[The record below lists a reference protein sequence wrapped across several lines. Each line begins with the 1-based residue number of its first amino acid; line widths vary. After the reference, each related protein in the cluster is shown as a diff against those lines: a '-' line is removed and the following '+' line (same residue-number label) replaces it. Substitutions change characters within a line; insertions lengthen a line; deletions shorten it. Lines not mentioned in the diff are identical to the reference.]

1 MQKTI
6 SPPIYDSA
14 ARRHPAVDELIQVW
28 RYRDLILQL
37 IRRDVTARYKR
48 SVLGIAW
55 TMLNPLGMMIVLS
68 IVFSQFFDTVEGY
81 AAYVLSGLIIWN
93 FFAQATSSA
102 IDSLVWGG
110 DLFRRI
116 YLPRSVFAISAI
128 GTGLVNLTIALVPL
142 FAVMLVMGISIR
154 PTVLLAPLAM
164 LPVACFALGIG
175 LLISTIGI
183 YFPDI
188 VEMYSIV
195 LMAWMY
201 LTPIIYP
208 IDLVPE
214 NIRAFLAFNP
224 MLYLVDFF
232 RMPLYYGQFPTLK
245 YWLAGFLVSVITL
258 AIGWFVFTRK
268 SDEFAYRV

>member
-1 MQKTI
+1 MI
-6 SPPIYDSA
+6 
-14 ARRHPAVDELIQVW
+14 
-28 RYRDLILQL
+28 
-37 IRRDVTARYKR
+37 
-48 SVLGIAW
+48 
-55 TMLNPLGMMIVLS
+55 NPLGMMIVLS

-93 FFAQATSSA
+93 FFAQTTSAA
-102 IDSLVWGG
+102 INSLVWGG

-116 YLPRSVFAISAI
+116 YLPRSVFAISAV
-128 GTGLVNLTIALVPL
+128 GTGIVNLLFSLVPL
-142 FAVMLVMGISIR
+142 FAVMLVMRLPIR
-154 PTVLLAPLAM
+154 PTVLLAPLAL
-164 LPVACFALGIG
+164 LPMACFALGIG

-188 VEMYSIV
+188 VEMYNIL

-208 IDLVPE
+208 LDLLPE
-214 NIRAFLAFNP
+214 NVRAILVFNP

-232 RMPLYYGQFPTLK
+232 RLPIYYGQFPSLT

-258 AIGWFVFTRK
+258 ATGWFIFAIR
-268 SDEFAYRV
+268 SDEFAYRA